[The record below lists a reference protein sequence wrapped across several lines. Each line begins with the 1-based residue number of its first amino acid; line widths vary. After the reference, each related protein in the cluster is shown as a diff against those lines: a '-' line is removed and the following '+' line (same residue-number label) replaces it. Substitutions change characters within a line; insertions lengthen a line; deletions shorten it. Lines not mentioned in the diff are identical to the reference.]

1 MQEATMPDPLHPQ
14 LAPLAAELQTA
25 TDRARAL
32 AKRLDEEAFA
42 RRPAAERWSPAE
54 CVAHLNLTTR
64 AFLPLIDE
72 ALARGRASGRR
83 PTGRYRRDLV
93 GFLLA
98 QSLEPPHR
106 FRMATTAPFVP
117 SNVTSRDAVVG
128 EFVVLQEELIHRVEQ
143 ASGLDL
149 NRLRLASAFN
159 PRLKYNLFS
168 CFSVLAAHERR
179 HLWQAEEAA
188 DAAGTTDGAD

>member
-1 MQEATMPDPLHPQ
+1 MGELIHPQ
-14 LAPLAAELQTA
+14 PAGLADELRAA

-32 AKRLDEEAFA
+32 AKGLDEQAFA
-42 RRPAAERWSPAE
+42 CRPVPQRWSPAE

-64 AFLPLIDE
+64 VFLPVIDD
-72 ALARGRASGRR
+72 ALARGRASGRQ

-98 QSLEPPHR
+98 QSLEPPPR
-106 FRMATTAPFVP
+106 FRMPTTVPFVP
-117 SNVTSRDAVVG
+117 SEVKSRDEVVG
-128 EFVVLQEELIHRVEQ
+128 EFVVLQEELIRRVEQ

-168 CFSVLAAHERR
+168 CFHVLAAHERR
-179 HLWQAEEAA
+179 HLWQAEAA
-188 DAAGTTDGAD
+188 ASVTDPADRERRETP